1 MVFSPAL
8 AHPAGLHGAPAWIS
22 NTRFILKDED
32 SKCTC
37 VLRRPRS
44 GSGLGRG
51 ATARPAARAQD
62 TVLTLCQRLPGSY
75 MGISQICTPGLLTH
89 RWLSAFMER
98 NQAMS
103 YPHSQNQPRGV
114 RALDC
119 LRTGSQGATILFL
132 ALPLT
137 TTFGGLWETSP
148 FSDLLFPAAASAG
161 WGALAHSSLIVTLFV
176 RLF

>member
-75 MGISQICTPGLLTH
+75 MGISQICTPGLLT
-89 RWLSAFMER
+89 RQVA
-98 NQAMS
+98 
-103 YPHSQNQPRGV
+103 V
-114 RALDC
+114 C
-119 LRTGSQGATILFL
+119 LHGEKPGHVVSP
-132 ALPLT
+132 LPK
-137 TTFGGLWETSP
+137 
-148 FSDLLFPAAASAG
+148 PAKMG
-161 WGALAHSSLIVTLFV
+161 KSSGPP
-176 RLF
+176 